1 MGKKIIVVVLLL
13 STFSFAQVGIGTTSP
28 NASAIFDVTSS
39 SQGFL
44 PPRMT
49 TDQRTSITNPAAGL
63 TIYNTNLNCLEV
75 YNGVRWVNCT
85 SLSSTDVYNPIT
97 GQIWMDRNLGA
108 TRVAT
113 RINDFY
119 AYGSLFQWGRSAD
132 GHELINW
139 TSATAGTPQTAT
151 TTTGPVN
158 TNTPSPAANFIK
170 ATSSPYDWRN
180 PQNNNLWQ
188 GVNGTNNPCP
198 SGYRIPT
205 QVEWQAEIDSWT
217 SQNTAGAFASPLRLP
232 FNKLYRASDDGL
244 LYNNETGYYWSSTII
259 NTVNGIKS
267 YGLTFTTTAAQ
278 VTDKYR
284 GDALGVRCIK
294 N

>member
-1 MGKKIIVVVLLL
+1 MKKKFAIIVLL
-13 STFSFAQVGIGTTSP
+13 SSIFSFAQVSIGTSTP
-28 NASAIFDVTSS
+28 NASAILDVNSNEK
-39 SQGFL
+39 GFL

-49 TDQRTSITNPAAGL
+49 TTARNAITSPAVGL
-63 TIYNTNLNCLEV
+63 TIYNTDLKCWDT
-75 YNGVRWVNCT
+75 YNGKRWIN
-85 SLSSTDVYNPIT
+85 LSTITSTDVYSPS
-97 GQIWMDRNLGA
+97 GLVWMDRNLGA
-108 TRVAT
+108 SQVAT
-113 RINDFY
+113 SSSDFN
-119 AYGSLFQWGRSAD
+119 AFGSLFQWGRAAD
-132 GHELINW
+132 GHQLINW

-205 QVEWQAEIDSWT
+205 QVEWQAEINSWT
-217 SQNTAGAFASPLRLP
+217 SQNTAGAFASPLKLP
-232 FNKLYRASDDGL
+232 FNNLYRASDDGL
-244 LYNNETGYYWSSTII
+244 LYDNSYGCYWSSTII
-259 NTVNGIKS
+259 STVNGIKS
-267 YGLTFTTTAAQ
+267 YGLTFTTIDAQ

-284 GDALGVRCIK
+284 GDAFGVRCIK
-294 N
+294 D